1 MNLIGVWTM
10 TGIKKGDLVWVCAN
24 AKHLVRN
31 EEIAA
36 KAIVLTTIPEDWYRI
51 CMTWGEKSKIFD
63 IPGHMLK
70 KIDEGLKANEGW

>member
-1 MNLIGVWTM
+1 M

-24 AKHLVRN
+24 ASHLVRN
-31 EEIAA
+31 EEIAT
-36 KAIVLTTIPEDWYRI
+36 KAVVLNTIPEDWYRI

-70 KIDEGLKANEGW
+70 KINEGPDSDEGR